1 MRERLEQSESQIQS
15 LESQAEEVEQR
26 MEEIEQ
32 AIESIESAIQNLE
45 SKGDSET
52 AAALQK
58 NLQQKQQEKQQ
69 EAQIANQVAQE
80 LEQVQSEINEV
91 VSLDPSRPI
100 KRLHLTDKTITARS
114 IIIATGARPRQLGIP
129 GEKRFFGKG
138 VSTCATCD
146 APFFKDRVAVAVGGG
161 DTAVQ
166 ESLYLAKFARKVYL
180 IHRRDRLRAAKI
192 LQERLFK
199 TSNIEIL
206 WDSVPEEISGFFN
219 VEAVAVRNVKTS
231 RVRTLQTDGCFI
243 WIGILPNSNFL
254 NGSLQ
259 LDQNGFVVTDNNL
272 ETTVPGVFAAGDV
285 RVTPL
290 RQVATAVGD
299 AAIAAVGAEHYI
311 ENCHPVDQTPREVD
325 TPLQTTPGL
334 TPDVPLCASHG

>member
-1 MRERLEQSESQIQS
+1 MQSADYDVVIIGGGPAGLTAGMYASRAMLKTVMIEKAAPGGQILLTDWMENYPGFPEGLTGADLVQKMRE
-15 LESQAEEVEQR
+15 QA
-26 MEEIEQ
+26 
-32 AIESIESAIQNLE
+32 L
-45 SKGDSET
+45 KFG
-52 AAALQK
+52 L
-58 NLQQKQQEKQQ
+58 
-69 EAQIANQVAQE
+69 
-80 LEQVQSEINEV
+80 QSEINEV